1 MPAAAPIPAP
11 YLEYAAEAAL
21 SDVDSFADSLYASCM
36 AAGKVTSEWEAR
48 CPGRLLAADDESGV
62 AAWSAQAL
70 QHYSQMAAEAQ
81 LSRRA
86 TDERVARVALLR
98 RAISN
103 LVQAERLA
111 DQADT
116 PELSAATADALFN
129 AQMNVERLLSEL
141 AQ

>member
-1 MPAAAPIPAP
+1 MQTAPAELLGLHPTIAAALAP
-11 YLEYAAEAAL
+11 HVLAPGLAARAAEQAK
-21 SDVDSFADSLYASCM
+21 AS
-36 AAGKVTSEWEAR
+36 A
-48 CPGRLLAADDESGV
+48 
-62 AAWSAQAL
+62 
-70 QHYSQMAAEAQ
+70 HYGPMAAEAQ

>member
-1 MPAAAPIPAP
+1 MPA
-11 YLEYAAEAAL
+11 LTAAETL
-21 SDVDSFADSLYASCM
+21 KHYAGM
-36 AAGKVTSEWEAR
+36 AA
-48 CPGRLLAADDESGV
+48 AATE
-62 AAWSAQAL
+62 
-70 QHYSQMAAEAQ
+70 
-81 LSRRA
+81 SRRA
-86 TDERVARVALLR
+86 TDERVQRVALLR
-98 RAISN
+98 RAIAN